1 MLFGISLEGRDDG
14 GESGKQK
21 QSFQVFRYFLSFFFF
36 KDSFLEEKNRM
47 MGTKVFSHGYN
58 GKMTYREEGISTNPL
73 IIVPSMKRENAIF
86 SPAAYYQ
93 NTLCLCKDVLR

>member
-1 MLFGISLEGRDDG
+1 MMG
-14 GESGKQK
+14 GKVENKNKAFKFSDI
-21 QSFQVFRYFLSFFFF
+21 FCLFFFF

-93 NTLCLCKDVLR
+93 NTPCLCKDVLR